1 MEKFRNWYEENGKA
15 ILRQET
21 DLTNNVGAISSTTE
35 GSGRGWCGSE
45 ETKEEKEKKKKKK

>member
-21 DLTNNVGAISSTTE
+21 DFTNNVGAISSK
-35 GSGRGWCGSE
+35 GSGKDLCMSE
-45 ETKEEKEKKKKKK
+45 ETKEEKEKKKK